1 MLNDKNNN
9 SNNKRGCSCGSCN
22 RHSPIIS
29 TTNLTHNLV
38 SQEKIKM
45 LNYENESMKMEL
57 LSIKG
62 NSNPCVKH
70 IQDIKMLKQQVN
82 EKDNEIKKDENE
94 IKTLKELL
102 EEREVYILFIY
113 SFILC
118 V

>member
-1 MLNDKNNN
+1 MLNNNN
-9 SNNKRGCSCGSCN
+9 SNKRGCSCGNCS
-22 RHSPIIS
+22 RHSPIIA

-70 IQDIKMLKQQVN
+70 IQDIKMLKQQVS
-82 EKDNEIKKDENE
+82 EKENEIKKDEQE
-94 IKTLKELL
+94 IEELKKIL
-102 EEREVYILFIY
+102 EERDVYNFI
-113 SFILC
+113 FILIESL
-118 V
+118 